1 MHANHVVGAMQFI
14 LIAMAKL
21 KHDSRE
27 SFVLYWAVL
36 LVWNA
41 WSKFEKAQRQV
52 PKYKNKKIIVKTVSS
67 SFSEY
72 KQITS

>member
-1 MHANHVVGAMQFI
+1 MHANHVVRAMQFI

-27 SFVLYWAVL
+27 SFVAVL

-41 WSKFEKAQRQV
+41 
-52 PKYKNKKIIVKTVSS
+52 
-67 SFSEY
+67 
-72 KQITS
+72 